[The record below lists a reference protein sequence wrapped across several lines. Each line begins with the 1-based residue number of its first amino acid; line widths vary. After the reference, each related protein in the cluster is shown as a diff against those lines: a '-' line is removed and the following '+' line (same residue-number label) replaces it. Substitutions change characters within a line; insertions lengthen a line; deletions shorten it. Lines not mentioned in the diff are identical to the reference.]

1 MDLRK
6 IKKLIE
12 LLEES
17 ALSEMEI
24 SEGENT
30 IRLSRAPR
38 YAPGM
43 AAPAVTAATGEP
55 AIPSAAP
62 LDSPPT
68 ESPAE
73 PAAGPTAAAN
83 AAGSGSAGPAGH
95 VVVSPLVGTFYD
107 APSPD
112 AAPFVTVGA
121 EVARGDTL
129 CLIEAMK
136 TFNHI
141 DAEVAGT
148 VAAVHKHSGAPVE
161 YGEALFVIDAGAD
174 GDGDG

>member
-17 ALSEMEI
+17 ELSEMEI

-38 YAPGM
+38 MAPGAYPAPA
-43 AAPAVTAATGEP
+43 AAPAEGTVMPATPAATV
-55 AIPSAAP
+55 
-62 LDSPPT
+62 DSPAT
-68 ESPAE
+68 ESPAPAV
-73 PAAGPTAAAN
+73 PAAAA
-83 AAGSGSAGPAGH
+83 SAPAGH
-95 VVVSPLVGTFYD
+95 AVVSPLVGTFYD
-107 APSPD
+107 SPSPD
-112 AAPFVTVGA
+112 ASPFVTVGQA
-121 EVARGDTL
+121 VARGDTL

-141 DAEVAGT
+141 DAEVAGVVT
-148 VAAVHKHSGAPVE
+148 AVHKHNGEPVE
-161 YGEALFVIDAGAD
+161 YGETLFVIDGDGGAGA
-174 GDGDG
+174 GD

>member
-43 AAPAVTAATGEP
+43 AATAATAATVEP

-62 LDSPPT
+62 LDSPAT

-83 AAGSGSAGPAGH
+83 AAGPAAPAAPPGH

-121 EVARGDTL
+121 QVARGDTL

-161 YGEALFVIDAGAD
+161 YGEALFVIDAGD
-174 GDGDG
+174 GDG

>member
-43 AAPAVTAATGEP
+43 AAPAVTVES
-55 AIPSAAP
+55 AIRSDAP
-62 LDSPPT
+62 LDSPAT

-73 PAAGPTAAAN
+73 PAAGPTTAAN

-121 EVARGDTL
+121 QVARGDTL

-148 VAAVHKHSGAPVE
+148 VTAVHKHSGAPVE
-161 YGEALFVIDAGAD
+161 YGEALFVIDAGD
-174 GDGDG
+174 GDG

>member
-38 YAPGM
+38 YASGM
-43 AAPAVTAATGEP
+43 AAPAVTVEP
-55 AIPSAAP
+55 AISSAAP
-62 LDSPPT
+62 LDSPAT

-73 PAAGPTAAAN
+73 PAAAGPTAAAN
-83 AAGSGSAGPAGH
+83 AAAPAGPSGPSGH

-148 VAAVHKHSGAPVE
+148 VTAVHKHSGAPVE
-161 YGEALFVIDAGAD
+161 YGEALFVIDAG

>member
-43 AAPAVTAATGEP
+43 AAPAATAATVEP

-62 LDSPPT
+62 LDSPAT

-83 AAGSGSAGPAGH
+83 AAAPVGPAGH

-121 EVARGDTL
+121 QVARGDTL

-148 VAAVHKHSGAPVE
+148 VTAVHKHSGAPVE
-161 YGEALFVIDAGAD
+161 YGEALFVIDAGD
-174 GDGDG
+174 GDG

>member
-12 LLEES
+12 LLEDS

-24 SEGENT
+24 SEGDNT
-30 IRLSRAPR
+30 IRLSRAARHQP
-38 YAPGM
+38 PP
-43 AAPAVTAATGEP
+43 AAPAVAPAAVV
-55 AIPSAAP
+55 
-62 LDSPPT
+62 DSPAT
-68 ESPAE
+68 ESPAG
-73 PAAGPTAAAN
+73 PAD
-83 AAGSGSAGPAGH
+83 SADSPPAGH

-112 AAPFVTVGA
+112 AAPFVTVGQA
-121 EVARGDTL
+121 VAVGDTL

-148 VAAVHKHSGAPVE
+148 VSAVHKHSGEPVE
-161 YGEALFVIDAGAD
+161 YGEALFIID
-174 GDGDG
+174 GDGGSGAG

>member
-43 AAPAVTAATGEP
+43 TATAATAATVEP

-62 LDSPPT
+62 LDSPAT

-83 AAGSGSAGPAGH
+83 AAGPAGTAGPAGH

-121 EVARGDTL
+121 QVARGDTL

-148 VAAVHKHSGAPVE
+148 VTAVHKHSGAPVE
-161 YGEALFVIDAGAD
+161 YGEALFVIDAG

>member
-12 LLEES
+12 LLEDS

-24 SEGENT
+24 SEGDNT
-30 IRLSRAPR
+30 IRLSRAARHQPPAA
-38 YAPGM
+38 AP
-43 AAPAVTAATGEP
+43 AAPAVAPAAVV
-55 AIPSAAP
+55 
-62 LDSPPT
+62 DSPAT
-68 ESPAE
+68 ESPAG
-73 PAAGPTAAAN
+73 PAD
-83 AAGSGSAGPAGH
+83 SADSADSPPAGH

-112 AAPFVTVGA
+112 AAPFVTVGQA
-121 EVARGDTL
+121 VAVGDTL

-148 VAAVHKHSGAPVE
+148 VSAVHKHSGEPVE
-161 YGEALFVIDAGAD
+161 YGEALFIID
-174 GDGDG
+174 GDGGSGAG

>member
-12 LLEES
+12 LLEDS

-24 SEGENT
+24 SEGDNT
-30 IRLSRAPR
+30 IRLSRAARHQP
-38 YAPGM
+38 PP
-43 AAPAVTAATGEP
+43 APATVV
-55 AIPSAAP
+55 
-62 LDSPPT
+62 DSPST
-68 ESPAE
+68 ESPATE
-73 PAAGPTAAAN
+73 SPPAGAADSVA
-83 AAGSGSAGPAGH
+83 SADATPSPGH

-112 AAPFVTVGA
+112 AAPFVTVGQA
-121 EVARGDTL
+121 VAVGDTL

-148 VAAVHKHSGAPVE
+148 VTAVHKHSGEPVE
-161 YGEALFVIDAGAD
+161 YGEALFIIDGGSGAG
-174 GDGDG
+174 

>member
-38 YAPGM
+38 YASGM
-43 AAPAVTAATGEP
+43 AAPAVTVEP

-62 LDSPPT
+62 LDSPAT

-83 AAGSGSAGPAGH
+83 AAGPAGSAGPAGH

-121 EVARGDTL
+121 QVARGDTL

-174 GDGDG
+174 DANS

>member
-12 LLEES
+12 LLEDS

-24 SEGENT
+24 SEGDNT
-30 IRLSRAPR
+30 IRLSRAARHQP
-38 YAPGM
+38 PT
-43 AAPAVTAATGEP
+43 APAAVA
-55 AIPSAAP
+55 
-62 LDSPPT
+62 DSPAT
-68 ESPAE
+68 ESPATE
-73 PAAGPTAAAN
+73 SPPAGAAAS
-83 AAGSGSAGPAGH
+83 AASADATPSPGH

-112 AAPFVTVGA
+112 AAPFVTVGQA
-121 EVARGDTL
+121 VAVGDTL

-148 VAAVHKHSGAPVE
+148 VTAVHKHSGEPVE
-161 YGEALFVIDAGAD
+161 YGEALFIIDGGSGAG
-174 GDGDG
+174 